1 MYVSAVIAAFFA
13 TALASKSYIGV
24 DRSSLLIK
32 EAAGK
37 SYRNF
42 NRQTKPLERIL
53 QRYGGSAC
61 IKALA
66 FSLEPKLVD
75 RSDNGWNWSTQ
86 NW

>member
-1 MYVSAVIAAFFA
+1 MIAAFSA

-32 EAAGK
+32 VAAGK

-42 NRQTKPLERIL
+42 NRQTKPLEKTL
-53 QRYGGSAC
+53 KQYGGSAC
-61 IKALA
+61 IKALS
-66 FSLEPKLVD
+66 FSLEPKLVVCL
-75 RSDNGWNWSTQ
+75 DNGWNWSTQ